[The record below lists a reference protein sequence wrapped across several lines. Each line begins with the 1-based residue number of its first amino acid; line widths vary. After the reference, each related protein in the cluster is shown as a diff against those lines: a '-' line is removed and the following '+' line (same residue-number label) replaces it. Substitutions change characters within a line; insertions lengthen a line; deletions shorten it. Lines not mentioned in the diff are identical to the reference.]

1 MNYHVLK
8 LFYYVAITGSV
19 TKASERLHISQPAIS
34 AQIRKFEREN
44 NIVLLEVI
52 GKRMVLTPIGRKLI
66 EPLEKLFAMGEQVQQ
81 IIEDYHKFPAGHI
94 RIAGN
99 YLATSILIP
108 RWASLYKQSFPEVKI
123 QISTANSHEVME
135 QLNNFEADVAIYS
148 DMAFPSHHTGVFEHR
163 ELYKDEYVFVV
174 SSNHSLAKQE
184 VSFEEVMAE
193 AFIMREEGS
202 AARERIVQLCEER
215 KVQQPKIELQFNGV
229 NEVIQA
235 VIAGYGI
242 SFVSALLAKPYL
254 DQGMLAKVEVENV
267 VSKHSIWMSHRKKEL
282 QESYIQSF
290 IKLVMKRLKEEDN
303 LYSVPTHTP

>member
-1 MNYHVLK
+1 MNFHVLK

-44 NIVLLEVI
+44 QILLLEVK
-52 GKRMVLTPIGRKLI
+52 GKRMVLTPIGKRLI
-66 EPLEKLFAMGEQVQQ
+66 DPLEKLFAMGEQVQQ
-81 IIEDYHKFPAGHI
+81 IIENHHKFPEGQI

-108 RWASLYKQSFPEVKI
+108 RWASLFKQSFPEVKI
-123 QISTANSHEVME
+123 QITTTNSQEVME
-135 QLNNFEADVAIYS
+135 QLKNFEADVAIFS
-148 DMAFPSHHTGVFEHR
+148 DMEFPSHHTDIFEYR

-174 SSNHSLAKQE
+174 AAKHPFAKQQ
-184 VSFEEVMAE
+184 VKFEEVMSE

-202 AARERIVQLCEER
+202 AARERLVRICEEK
-215 KVQQPKIELQFNGV
+215 KVQQPRVELQFNGV

-235 VIAGYGI
+235 VIAGYGV

-254 DQGMLAKVEVENV
+254 EQGTLAKVDVENV
-267 VSKHSIWMSHRKKEL
+267 VSNHSIWMGYRKKEL
-282 QESYIQSF
+282 KVSYIQSF
-290 IKLVMKRLKEEDN
+290 IKLVMKQISIN
-303 LYSVPTHTP
+303 I

>member
-215 KVQQPKIELQFNGV
+215 KVQHPKIELQFNGV

-303 LYSVPTHTP
+303 IYSIPTHTP

>member
-123 QISTANSHEVME
+123 QIFTANSHEVME

-267 VSKHSIWMSHRKKEL
+267 ISKHSIWMSHRKKEL

-290 IKLVMKRLKEEDN
+290 IKLVMKQLKEADN

>member
-66 EPLEKLFAMGEQVQQ
+66 EPLEKFFAMGEQVQK
-81 IIEDYHKFPAGHI
+81 IIEDYHKFPEGSI

-99 YLATSILIP
+99 YLATSLLIP

-123 QISTANSHEVME
+123 QIITANSHEVME

-148 DMAFPSHHTGVFEHR
+148 DMAFPSHNIGVFEHR

-174 SSNHSLAKQE
+174 SSNHSFAKQE

-202 AARERIVQLCEER
+202 AARDRLVQLCEER

-242 SFVSALLAKPYL
+242 SFVSELLAKPYL

-267 VSKHSIWMSHRKKEL
+267 VSKHSIWMSYRKKEL

-290 IKLVMKRLKEEDN
+290 IKLVMKRLKEEEN
-303 LYSVPTHTP
+303 LYSIPMHTP

>member
-44 NIVLLEVI
+44 NILLLEVK
-52 GKRMVLTPIGRKLI
+52 GKRMVLTPIGKRLI
-66 EPLEKLFAMGEQVQQ
+66 EPLEKFFSMGDQVQK
-81 IIEDYHKFPAGHI
+81 IIEDYHTFPEGSI

-99 YLATSILIP
+99 YLATSIFIP
-108 RWASLYKQSFPEVKI
+108 RWASLFKQSFPEVKI
-123 QISTANSHEVME
+123 QITTTNSHEVME
-135 QLNNFEADVAIYS
+135 QLNNFEADVVIYS

-174 SSNHSLAKQE
+174 SSNHSFARQE

-202 AARERIVQLCEER
+202 AARERLVQLCEER

-254 DQGMLAKVEVENV
+254 DQGTLAKVEVENV
-267 VSKHSIWMSHRKKEL
+267 VSKHSIWMGSRKKEL

-290 IKLVMKRLKEEDN
+290 ITLVMKQLKEKK
-303 LYSVPTHTP
+303 

>member
-215 KVQQPKIELQFNGV
+215 KVQHPKIELQFNGV

-303 LYSVPTHTP
+303 LYSIPTHTP

>member
-44 NIVLLEVI
+44 HILLFEI
-52 GKRMVLTPIGRKLI
+52 KGKRMVLTPLGKRLI
-66 EPLEKLFAMGEQVQQ
+66 EPLEKFFAMGDQVQQ
-81 IIEDYHKFPAGHI
+81 IIEDYHKFPEGNL

-108 RWASLYKQSFPEVKI
+108 RWASLFKQSFPEVNI
-123 QISTANSHEVME
+123 QITTTNSHGVME
-135 QLNNFEADVAIYS
+135 KLNNFEADVAIYS
-148 DMAFPSHHTGVFEHR
+148 DMEFPSHNTGVFEHR
-163 ELYKDEYVFVV
+163 ELYRDEYVFVV
-174 SSNHSLAKQE
+174 SSHHPIANQQ
-184 VSFEEVMAE
+184 VSFEEVMSE

-202 AARERIVQLCEER
+202 AAREQLVRLCEER
-215 KVQQPKIELQFNGV
+215 SVQQPTIGLQFNGV

-242 SFVSALLAKPYL
+242 SYVSALLAKPYL
-254 DQGMLAKVEVENV
+254 DQGTLAKIVVENV
-267 VSKHSIWMSHRKKEL
+267 VSKHSIWMGYRKKEL
-282 QESYIQSF
+282 QESYMQSF
-290 IKLVMKRLKEEDN
+290 ITLVMKQLSLK
-303 LYSVPTHTP
+303 

>member
-44 NIVLLEVI
+44 HILLFEI
-52 GKRMVLTPIGRKLI
+52 KGKRMVLTPLGKRLI
-66 EPLEKLFAMGEQVQQ
+66 EPLEKFFAMGDQVQQ
-81 IIEDYHKFPAGHI
+81 IIEDYHKFPEGNL

-108 RWASLYKQSFPEVKI
+108 RWASLFKQSFPEVNI
-123 QISTANSHEVME
+123 QITTTNSHGVMGK
-135 QLNNFEADVAIYS
+135 LNNFEADVAIYS
-148 DMAFPSHHTGVFEHR
+148 DMEFPSHNTGVFEHR
-163 ELYKDEYVFVV
+163 ELYRDEYIFVV
-174 SSNHSLAKQE
+174 SSHHPIANQQ
-184 VSFEEVMAE
+184 VSFEEVMSE

-202 AARERIVQLCEER
+202 AARERLVRLCEER
-215 KVQQPKIELQFNGV
+215 SVQQPTIGLQFNGV

-242 SFVSALLAKPYL
+242 SYVSALLAKPYL
-254 DQGMLAKVEVENV
+254 DQGTLAKIAVENV
-267 VSKHSIWMSHRKKEL
+267 VSKHSIWMGYRKKEL
-282 QESYIQSF
+282 QESYMQSF
-290 IKLVMKRLKEEDN
+290 ITLVMKQLSIK
-303 LYSVPTHTP
+303 

>member
-44 NIVLLEVI
+44 HILLFEI
-52 GKRMVLTPIGRKLI
+52 KGKRMVLTPLGKRLI
-66 EPLEKLFAMGEQVQQ
+66 EPLEKFFAMGDQVQQ
-81 IIEDYHKFPAGHI
+81 IIEDYHKFPEGNL

-108 RWASLYKQSFPEVKI
+108 RWASLFKQSFPEVNI
-123 QISTANSHEVME
+123 QITTTNSHGVMGK
-135 QLNNFEADVAIYS
+135 LNNFEADVAIYS
-148 DMAFPSHHTGVFEHR
+148 DMEFPSHNTGVFEHR
-163 ELYKDEYVFVV
+163 ELYRDEYIFVV
-174 SSNHSLAKQE
+174 SSHHPIANQQA
-184 VSFEEVMAE
+184 SFEEVMSE

-202 AARERIVQLCEER
+202 AAREQLVRLCEER
-215 KVQQPKIELQFNGV
+215 SVQQPTIGLQFNGV

-242 SFVSALLAKPYL
+242 SYVSALLAKPYL
-254 DQGMLAKVEVENV
+254 DQGTLAKIAVENV
-267 VSKHSIWMSHRKKEL
+267 VSKHSIWMGYRKKEL
-282 QESYIQSF
+282 QESYMQSF
-290 IKLVMKRLKEEDN
+290 ITLVMKQLSIK
-303 LYSVPTHTP
+303 

>member
-1 MNYHVLK
+1 MNFHVLK

-44 NIVLLEVI
+44 QILLLEVK
-52 GKRMVLTPIGRKLI
+52 GKRMVLTPIGKRLI
-66 EPLEKLFAMGEQVQQ
+66 DPLEKLFAMGEQVQQ
-81 IIEDYHKFPAGHI
+81 IIENYHKFPEGQI

-148 DMAFPSHHTGVFEHR
+148 DMAFPSNHTGVLEHR

-235 VIAGYGI
+235 VVAGYGI

-254 DQGMLAKVEVENV
+254 EQGMLAKVEVENV

-290 IKLVMKRLKEEDN
+290 IKLVMKQLKEEYN

>member
-44 NIVLLEVI
+44 HILLFEI
-52 GKRMVLTPIGRKLI
+52 KGKRMVLTPLGKRLI
-66 EPLEKLFAMGEQVQQ
+66 EPLEKFFAMGDQVQQ
-81 IIEDYHKFPAGHI
+81 IIEDYHKFPEGNL

-108 RWASLYKQSFPEVKI
+108 RWASLFKQSFPEVNI
-123 QISTANSHEVME
+123 QITTTNSHGVMKK
-135 QLNNFEADVAIYS
+135 LNNFEADVAIYS
-148 DMAFPSHHTGVFEHR
+148 DMEFPTHNTGVFEHR
-163 ELYKDEYVFVV
+163 ELYRDEYVFVV
-174 SSNHSLAKQE
+174 SSQHPYANQQ
-184 VSFEEVMAE
+184 VSFEEVMSE

-202 AARERIVQLCEER
+202 AARERLVRLCEER
-215 KVQQPKIELQFNGV
+215 SVQQPTIGLQFNGV

-242 SFVSALLAKPYL
+242 SYVSALLAKPYL
-254 DQGMLAKVEVENV
+254 DQGTLANVAVENV
-267 VSKHSIWMSHRKKEL
+267 VSKHSIWMGYRKKEL
-282 QESYIQSF
+282 QESYMQSF
-290 IKLVMKRLKEEDN
+290 ITFVMKQLSLK
-303 LYSVPTHTP
+303 

>member
-44 NIVLLEVI
+44 HILLFEI
-52 GKRMVLTPIGRKLI
+52 KGKRMVLTPLGKRLI
-66 EPLEKLFAMGEQVQQ
+66 EPLENFFTMGDQVQQ
-81 IIEDYHKFPAGHI
+81 IIEDYHKFPEGNL

-108 RWASLYKQSFPEVKI
+108 RWASLFKQSFPEVNI
-123 QISTANSHEVME
+123 QITTTNSHGVME
-135 QLNNFEADVAIYS
+135 KLNNFEADVAIYS
-148 DMAFPSHHTGVFEHR
+148 DMEFPSHNTGVFEHR
-163 ELYKDEYVFVV
+163 ELYRDEYVFVV
-174 SSNHSLAKQE
+174 SSHHPIANQQ
-184 VSFEEVMAE
+184 VSFEEVMSE

-202 AARERIVQLCEER
+202 AAREQLVRLCEER
-215 KVQQPKIELQFNGV
+215 SVQQPTIGLQFNGV

-242 SFVSALLAKPYL
+242 SYVSALLAKPYL
-254 DQGMLAKVEVENV
+254 DQGTLAKIAVENV
-267 VSKHSIWMSHRKKEL
+267 VSKHSIWMGYRKKEL
-282 QESYIQSF
+282 QESYMQSF
-290 IKLVMKRLKEEDN
+290 ITLVMKQLSIK
-303 LYSVPTHTP
+303 

>member
-44 NIVLLEVI
+44 HILLFEI
-52 GKRMVLTPIGRKLI
+52 KGKRMVLTPLGKRLI
-66 EPLEKLFAMGEQVQQ
+66 EPLEKFFAMGDQVQQ
-81 IIEDYHKFPAGHI
+81 IIEDYHKFPEGNL

-108 RWASLYKQSFPEVKI
+108 RWASLFKQSFPEVNI
-123 QISTANSHEVME
+123 QITTTNSHGVME
-135 QLNNFEADVAIYS
+135 KLNNFEADVAIYS
-148 DMAFPSHHTGVFEHR
+148 DMEFPSHNTGVFEHR
-163 ELYKDEYVFVV
+163 ELYRDEYVFVV
-174 SSNHSLAKQE
+174 SSHHPIANQQ
-184 VSFEEVMAE
+184 VSFEEVMSE

-202 AARERIVQLCEER
+202 AARERLVRLCEER
-215 KVQQPKIELQFNGV
+215 SVQQPTIGLQFNGV

-242 SFVSALLAKPYL
+242 SYVSALLAKPYL
-254 DQGMLAKVEVENV
+254 DQGTLAKVAVENV
-267 VSKHSIWMSHRKKEL
+267 VSKHSIWMGYRKKKL
-282 QESYIQSF
+282 QESYMQLF
-290 IKLVMKRLKEEDN
+290 ITLVMKQLSIK
-303 LYSVPTHTP
+303 

>member
-44 NIVLLEVI
+44 HILLFEI
-52 GKRMVLTPIGRKLI
+52 KGKRMVLTPLGKRLI
-66 EPLEKLFAMGEQVQQ
+66 EPLEKFFAMGDQVQQ
-81 IIEDYHKFPAGHI
+81 IIEDYHKFPEGNL

-108 RWASLYKQSFPEVKI
+108 RWASLFKQSFPEVNI
-123 QISTANSHEVME
+123 QITTTNSHGVME
-135 QLNNFEADVAIYS
+135 KLNDFEADVAIYS
-148 DMAFPSHHTGVFEHR
+148 DMEFPSHNTGVFEHR
-163 ELYKDEYVFVV
+163 ELYRDEYVFVV
-174 SSNHSLAKQE
+174 SSHHPIANQQ
-184 VSFEEVMAE
+184 VSFEEVMSE

-202 AARERIVQLCEER
+202 AAREQLVRLCEER
-215 KVQQPKIELQFNGV
+215 SVQQPTIGLQFNGV

-242 SFVSALLAKPYL
+242 SYVSALLAKPYL
-254 DQGMLAKVEVENV
+254 DQGTLAKIAVENV
-267 VSKHSIWMSHRKKEL
+267 VSKHSIWMGYRKKEL
-282 QESYIQSF
+282 QESYMQSF
-290 IKLVMKRLKEEDN
+290 ITLVMKQLSIK
-303 LYSVPTHTP
+303 

>member
-66 EPLEKLFAMGEQVQQ
+66 DPLGKLFAMGEQVQQ

-174 SSNHSLAKQE
+174 SSNHSLAKQG

-254 DQGMLAKVEVENV
+254 DHGMLAKVEVENV

-303 LYSVPTHTP
+303 LYSIPTHTP

>member
-52 GKRMVLTPIGRKLI
+52 GKRMVLTPIGEKLI
-66 EPLEKLFAMGEQVQQ
+66 EPLEKLFVMGEQVQQ

-108 RWASLYKQSFPEVKI
+108 RWASLFKQSFPEVKI

-290 IKLVMKRLKEEDN
+290 IKLVMKQLKEEDN
-303 LYSVPTHTP
+303 LYSIPTHTP